1 MNDFPIHTVQNAPAG
16 SRPILEQLE
25 GEVGFIPNLAA
36 TMAGSPALLGAFT
49 AARTAVRGGSLGG
62 PERETVALAVSFENS
77 CSYCMAAHCTFAEM
91 EGAPEAALEALRA
104 GELPATEPRLAA
116 LAAFARRLVRS
127 RGFVPEPQVEELLD
141 AGFSRAELL
150 EVVAVVGMTSL
161 ANWTHNLAG
170 TPVDEAF
177 QPRAWTAP
185 PVPAESRGGAVA
197 PS

>member
-1 MNDFPIHTVQNAPAG
+1 MNDFPIHTVQTAPAG
-16 SRPILEQLE
+16 SRPILEELE
-25 GEVGFIPNLAA
+25 AEVGFVPNLAA

-49 AARTAVRGGSLGG
+49 AARTAVRGGHLDG
-62 PERETVALAVSFENS
+62 PERETIALAVSYENA

-91 EGAPEAALEALRA
+91 EGAPEPALEALRA
-104 GELPATEPRLAA
+104 GELPETAPRLAA

-127 RGFVPEPQVEELLD
+127 RGFVPEDQVGEFLD
-141 AGFSRAELL
+141 AGFGRDELL
-150 EVVAVVGMTSL
+150 EVVAVVGLTSL

-185 PVPAESRGGAVA
+185 ATPPAAGAA
-197 PS
+197 PPS